1 MCHLQREGENPRGL
15 IGFVRSSIF
24 QREGTV
30 MKAKCP
36 YCGYEEDV
44 ADDTYG
50 SMVECPCGQSF
61 VVGQVQVLE
70 TAFVGDAAIVK
81 CPYCESENNLPKEA
95 IGRDVRCGKCNC
107 KFSIAVK
114 KEKTSNGSSDTR
126 VGNCKIS
133 IRPRSSAGQRKF
145 EQGGLG
151 QNLRTNQSL
160 TVAHSASES
169 LVSQRN
175 HSTTKTACEDVN
187 LDLARA
193 VTLILNVVNVL
204 ACIVWA
210 VYAFGVSLRYKRE
223 LDIWDIAVDFGL
235 PLLTAASVYVS
246 LALIAAVLEIAK
258 NIRQVCN
265 EVSQL
270 RQERR

>member
-1 MCHLQREGENPRGL
+1 
-15 IGFVRSSIF
+15 
-24 QREGTV
+24 
-30 MKAKCP
+30 MKARCP

-44 ADDTYG
+44 PDDNLGDT
-50 SMVECPCGQSF
+50 VECPCGRSF
-61 VVGQVQVLE
+61 TIGQVQVQE
-70 TAFVGDAAIVK
+70 TAFMGGVAIVK

-95 IGRDVRCGKCNC
+95 IGRDVRCGKCNG
-107 KFSIAVK
+107 KFCIAVK
-114 KEKTSNGSSDTR
+114 SEKASNNCPTARGS
-126 VGNCKIS
+126 KIS
-133 IRPRSSAGQRKF
+133 ERPRAGSAQAGF
-145 EQGGLG
+145 G
-151 QNLRTNQSL
+151 QNMREQNSCAKQSL
-160 TVAHSASES
+160 TKVRSTSES
-169 LVSQRN
+169 LANQRN

-193 VTLILNVVNVL
+193 TTLILNVVNVL